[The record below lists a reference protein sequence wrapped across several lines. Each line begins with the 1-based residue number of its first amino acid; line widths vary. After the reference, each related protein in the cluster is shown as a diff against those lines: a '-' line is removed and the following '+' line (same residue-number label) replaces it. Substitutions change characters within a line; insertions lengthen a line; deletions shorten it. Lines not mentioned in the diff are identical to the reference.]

1 MSRMMSNTLVPVRL
15 INYYNN
21 KQYKDID
28 LYKDDLQVL
37 LACGYLHYK
46 ESTYR
51 IEKSTF
57 KHSTT
62 GNSGVD
68 LIVNNSKQD
77 WEFGVLK

>member
-21 KQYKDID
+21 KQHKNVS

-37 LACGYLHYK
+37 LACSYLCY
-46 ESTYR
+46 EGVTYR
-51 IEKSTF
+51 IETSTF
-57 KHSTT
+57 EHNIT
-62 GNSGVD
+62 GNHKVD

>member
-1 MSRMMSNTLVPVRL
+1 MSKMMSNILVPVRL

-37 LACGYLHYK
+37 LACEYLCYEK
-46 ESTYR
+46 DTYR
-51 IEKSTF
+51 IETSTF
-57 KHSTT
+57 EHNIT
-62 GNSGVD
+62 GNHKVD
-68 LIVNNSKQD
+68 IIVNNSKQD